1 MQTVKRLEIIAS
13 SAELP
18 KLIEKL
24 NAAGVPGY
32 SVMSNVAGKGQDGNV
47 STDSDFT
54 SSALSNVY
62 ILSFCSEAQLEAVL
76 TQIRPVLTRYGG
88 VCYFSDA
95 TKVEV

>member
-24 NAAGVPGY
+24 DAAGVPGY
-32 SVMSNVAGKGQDGNV
+32 SIIRDVAGKGQDGRV

-54 SSALSNVY
+54 SSALSNIY
-62 ILSFCSEAQLEAVL
+62 ILSFCSEAQAEDVL
-76 TQIRPVLTRYGG
+76 TRIRPVLTRYGG

-95 TKVEV
+95 TKAVV

>member
-1 MQTVKRLEIIAS
+1 MQTVKRLEIIAA

-18 KLIEKL
+18 KLMEKL

-32 SVMSNVAGKGQDGNV
+32 SIIRDVAGKGHDGSV

-54 SSALSNVY
+54 SAALSNVY
-62 ILSFCSEAQLEAVL
+62 ILSFCSDAQMEDVL
-76 TQIRPVLTRYGG
+76 AQIRPVLTRYGG